1 MNQLNGPLLTHLF
14 KVTQSFCVQEIEIMC
29 GLLINHMAQN
39 PTFTLKPVIMD
50 SLHGRVGLNS
60 SQSPAVLSVLGINNF
75 YNKSATQKGNLS
87 VRIQHQTQD
96 F

>member
-1 MNQLNGPLLTHLF
+1 MDSSSPIL

-39 PTFTLKPVIMD
+39 PTFTLKPVILD
-50 SLHGRVGLNS
+50 PLHGRVGLDS
-60 SQSPAVLSVLGINNF
+60 SQIPSVLSGLGIDNF
-75 YNKSATQKGNLS
+75 YNKSATKKGNLN
-87 VRIQHQTQD
+87 VCNQHQTQD